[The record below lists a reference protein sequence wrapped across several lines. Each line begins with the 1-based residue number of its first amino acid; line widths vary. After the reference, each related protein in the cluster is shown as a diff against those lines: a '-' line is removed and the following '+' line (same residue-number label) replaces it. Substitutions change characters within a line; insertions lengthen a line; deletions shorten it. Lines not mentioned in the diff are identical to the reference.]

1 VQQLTGIDANFP
13 YMETGATVGH
23 VCGVALLDPSTSTG
37 PLTFEAVRS
46 VVEQRLPQ
54 LPPLRR
60 RLVQVPL
67 GIDRPWWAD
76 DPDFDLDFHV
86 RELALPAP
94 GDELQL
100 SEQVARIASRALDR
114 GRPLWELYLVSGVE
128 GGRMALMVKFHH
140 AALDGVAGAELLTT
154 LLDPTSTPP
163 DPPPA
168 EPWDPPPVPNELQMW
183 VRGVAGVSLQPLKLL
198 DFQRRLL
205 RTLPR
210 STAFVGRSAAPAL
223 TNLGRLM
230 TGGGS
235 PDGQLLAGP
244 AMVAPRTP
252 FNRPIT
258 PHRRWAYGSASL
270 SAVKEVKTAFGVT
283 VNDVVMAACAGAV
296 RRWLEVHR
304 ELPAQPLLAMVPLSI
319 RTSEQRGQ
327 FGNRVS
333 AMIASLPTHL
343 ADPVQRLSAAHE
355 AMRAAK
361 EQHQAIGAE
370 VLQDVTQFALPALAT
385 RAARV
390 AAQMRATDYVN
401 PPYNLVISNV
411 PGPRTPLYLAG
422 AKVLGYYPV
431 SVVADGQ
438 GLNITVQ
445 SYLDHLDIGL
455 ASCRELV
462 PDLWDLL
469 GYLKDAIDE
478 LHEAALQQRD
488 SEMARDDGGNAP

>member
-1 VQQLTGIDANFP
+1 MQQLTGIDASFL

-23 VCGVALLDPSTSTG
+23 VCGVALLDPSTGSG
-37 PLTFEAVRS
+37 ELTFETVRA
-46 VVEQRLPQ
+46 VVEQRLPL

-60 RLVQVPL
+60 RLVEVPF

-86 RELALPAP
+86 RELALPSP
-94 GDELQL
+94 GNDDQL
-100 SEQVARIASRALDR
+100 AEQVARIASRALDR
-114 GRPLWELYLVSGVE
+114 SRPLWEIYLFSGLS

-163 DPPPA
+163 EQPA
-168 EPWDPPPVPNELQMW
+168 AQPWDPAPVPGELAMW
-183 VRGVAGVSLQPLKLL
+183 ARGVAGLSLQPLKVL

-210 STAFVGRSAAPAL
+210 STLFFGRRAAPAL
-223 TNLGRLM
+223 TNLGRMM

-235 PDGQLLAGP
+235 PDGQLLTGP
-244 AMVAPRTP
+244 ALVAPRTS

-258 PHRRWAYGSASL
+258 PHRRWAFGSTSL
-270 SAVKEVKTAFGVT
+270 SAVKQVKATFGVT
-283 VNDVVMAACAGAV
+283 VNDVVMAACAGAL
-296 RRWLEVHR
+296 RRWLEVHD
-304 ELPAQPLLAMVPLSI
+304 ELPEQPLLAMVPLSV
-319 RTSEQRGQ
+319 RTPEQQGQ

-333 AMIASLPTHL
+333 AMIAVLPTHL
-343 ADPVQRLSAAHE
+343 PDPVDRLTAVHD

-361 EQHQAIGAE
+361 EQHHAISAE
-370 VLQDVTQFALPALAT
+370 TLQDVTQFAMPALAT

-390 AAQMRATDYVN
+390 AAQMRVTDYIN
-401 PPYNLVISNV
+401 PPYNVVISNV

-422 AKVLGYYPV
+422 ATVLGYYPV

-438 GLNITVQ
+438 GLNLTVQ
-445 SYLDHLDIGL
+445 SDQDNLDIGL
-455 ASCRELV
+455 VSCRELV

-469 GYLKDAIDE
+469 GYLTDAIDE
-478 LHEAALQQRD
+478 LHDAATRHT
-488 SEMARDDGGNAP
+488 A